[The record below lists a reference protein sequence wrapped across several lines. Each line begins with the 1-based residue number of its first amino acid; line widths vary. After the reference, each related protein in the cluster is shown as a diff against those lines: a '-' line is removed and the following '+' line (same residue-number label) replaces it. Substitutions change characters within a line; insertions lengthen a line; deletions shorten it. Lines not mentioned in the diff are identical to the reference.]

1 MAGHMG
7 SVTRTTQNL
16 FVHRIDTALNC
27 VFVRGAVPGAD
38 DAFVC
43 VRDAKKGL
51 TYAAQA
57 RFRKGREAEEW
68 AGNGVK
74 GLPTPGMSTGAVREG
89 GWGGVMQFEK
99 K

>member
-1 MAGHMG
+1 MG

-38 DAFVC
+38 DAYVS

-57 RFRKGREAEEW
+57 RFRKGKEAEEW
-68 AGNGVK
+68 AGNGVR
-74 GLPTPGMSTGAVREG
+74 GLPTPGMGREEVRTAGWEGAV
-89 GWGGVMQFEK
+89 QFERK
-99 K
+99 